1 MSPHKAL
8 RLLVCVLSFSL
19 AAGCS
24 DACISLANQ
33 ICNCQP
39 DTGSEQNCQQLAQAA
54 EATFPVRGQD
64 EKFCQDKLDKGL
76 CDCNLL
82 TTVEGRQNCGLSFT
96 PVPADGGSPD
106 GGTPDGGP

>member
-1 MSPHKAL
+1 MSPRKAL

-39 DTGSEQNCQQLAQAA
+39 DTVSESNCQQLAQQA
-54 EATFPVRGQD
+54 ESTFPVRDQD
-64 EKFCQDKLDKGL
+64 EKFCQAKLDSGA
-76 CDCNLL
+76 CDCNKLD
-82 TTVEGRQNCGLSFT
+82 TPEGREQCGLSFT
-96 PVPADGGSPD
+96 PSSVVVAPPR
-106 GGTPDGGP
+106 